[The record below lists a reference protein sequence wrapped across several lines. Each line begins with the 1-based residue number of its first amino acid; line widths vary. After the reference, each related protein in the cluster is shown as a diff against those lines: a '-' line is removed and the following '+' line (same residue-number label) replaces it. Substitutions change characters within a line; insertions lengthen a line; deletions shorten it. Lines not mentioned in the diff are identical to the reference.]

1 METIQVNVPS
11 ELAQRLRPYQDEMPR
26 ILEYGLRYIEEKT
39 EASPAKK
46 AEPEAIAAI
55 RTIIAVL
62 RQAGAVGP
70 DPEVT
75 AQYLA
80 KRANRSWQPI
90 VAGGKPASEM
100 IVEERDS
107 YLWARAGE

>member
-26 ILEYGLRYIEEKT
+26 VLEYGLRCIEEKA
-39 EASPAKK
+39 EASPGKK
-46 AEPEAIAAI
+46 SGPEAIAI
-55 RTIIAVL
+55 RQIIAVL
-62 RQAGAVGP
+62 HQAGAVGP

-100 IVEERDS
+100 IIEERDS
-107 YLWARAGE
+107 YTPRISEFL

>member
-1 METIQVNVPS
+1 MRLHSASVDTPGDIHQLTMQKQV
-11 ELAQRLRPYQDEMPR
+11 
-26 ILEYGLRYIEEKT
+26 IT
-39 EASPAKK
+39 
-46 AEPEAIAAI
+46 
-55 RTIIAVL
+55 VL

-107 YLWARAGE
+107 YTPRISEFL